1 MEIAKFITELAS
13 SAPSPGGGGVA
24 ALCGALSAAL
34 SSMVCELTSGKK
46 KYAQYQADIERIS
59 EKAKSLAADFTAL
72 MGEDEEAF
80 LPLSRAY
87 GLPKD
92 AEGREE
98 IIEAALVR
106 AAEVPFRVL
115 RKCRDAAE
123 LAAELAEKGSRLV
136 VSDAGV
142 AAAVCEAAAK
152 SAALNVYANTKLM
165 KNRAAADATAT
176 ETAKMA
182 EETVCLCRRAYDE
195 VEKYLNNII

>member
-59 EKAKSLAADFTAL
+59 ERAKSLAAEFTVL
-72 MGEDEEAF
+72 MSEDEEAF

-115 RKCRDAAE
+115 GKCRDAAE

-136 VSDAGV
+136 VSDAGGMRGGGKK
-142 AAAVCEAAAK
+142 CG
-152 SAALNVYANTKLM
+152 TQ
-165 KNRAAADATAT
+165 
-176 ETAKMA
+176 
-182 EETVCLCRRAYDE
+182 CLCQYEIDE
-195 VEKYLNNII
+195 EPRGGRCHCDGDVENGGGNGLPLPSCIR

>member
-1 MEIAKFITELAS
+1 MEIERFIAELAS

-24 ALCGALSAAL
+24 ALCGVLSAAL

-59 EKAKSLAADFTAL
+59 ERAKCLAAEFTAL
-72 MGEDEEAF
+72 ISEDEEAF

-92 AEGREE
+92 AEGRDE

-115 RKCRDAAE
+115 GKCRDAAE

-165 KNRAAADATAT
+165 KNRAAADATAA
-176 ETAKMA
+176 ETAKTA
-182 EETVCLCRRAYDE
+182 EETIRICRRAYNE
-195 VEKYLNNII
+195 VENYLNNI

>member
-1 MEIAKFITELAS
+1 MEIEKFIAELAS

-59 EKAKSLAADFTAL
+59 EWAKSLAAEFTAL
-72 MGEDEEAF
+72 MSEDEEAF

-92 AEGREE
+92 AEGRDE
-98 IIEAALVR
+98 IIEVALVR

-115 RKCRDAAE
+115 GKCRDAAE

-152 SAALNVYANTKLM
+152 SAALNVYEADEKSRGGRRHCGGDG
-165 KNRAAADATAT
+165 KNGG
-176 ETAKMA
+176 
-182 EETVCLCRRAYDE
+182 
-195 VEKYLNNII
+195 